1 MMSGKIQGLKILLQ
15 RAFRSVGLEV
25 QQLKN
30 ADVAQQ
36 IVKNLVSLTRATV
49 VVDVGANVGQFGDE
63 VLRGGFDG
71 TIVSFEAVPATHR
84 LLVQHATM
92 RSDRWLVAP
101 CAALGRAKGE
111 VIINVSANSVSS
123 SVLPMRAAHLDAAP
137 NSKYVDAQTVPV
149 ERLDDLAA
157 PLLPGDGSVF
167 LKIDTQGYELE
178 VLSGAEKVLTRTVAI
193 QIELS
198 IAPMYEGAPTFL
210 EMVAY
215 LHDKGFEMFNL
226 APAFKDKRTG
236 RVLQFDGFFV
246 RSNLQIH

>member
-1 MMSGKIQGLKILLQ
+1 MKSAKIHGLKQLLQ
-15 RAFRSVGLEV
+15 RAFRAVGLEV

-49 VVDVGANVGQFGDE
+49 VLDVGANVGQFGDE

-71 TIVSFEAVPATHR
+71 TIISFEAVPGTHR
-84 LLVQHATM
+84 LLARHASA

-101 CAALGRAKGE
+101 CAALGRARGE
-111 VIINVSANSVSS
+111 ITINVSANSVSS
-123 SVLPMRAAHLDAAP
+123 SILPMRAAHLDAAP
-137 NSKYVDAQTVPV
+137 NSKYIDAQTVPV

-157 PLLPGDGSVF
+157 PLLPVDGPVF

-178 VLSGAEKVLTRTVAI
+178 VLRGAEKTIDRTVAI
-193 QIELS
+193 QVELS
-198 IAPMYEGAPTFL
+198 LAPMYDGAPTFL
-210 EMVAY
+210 EMVGY
-215 LHDKGFEMFNL
+215 LQDKGFEIFNL

-236 RVLQFDGFFV
+236 RMLQLDGFFV
-246 RSNLQIH
+246 RSSLQLH